1 MPYVGDINAIRTV
14 SHSPHFITGFLTEA
28 WMVRIMGGP
37 GDTPGEGVGKMIA
50 RALGGKILAR
60 ILVLVALGFGLLALF
75 KGNVASLNLSQEAG
89 IGVCLLAVAALVGRK

>member
-1 MPYVGDINAIRTV
+1 
-14 SHSPHFITGFLTEA
+14 
-28 WMVRIMGGP
+28 
-37 GDTPGEGVGKMIA
+37 MIA